1 MTDLRCPTCRYWE
14 KTISRAYENEDEQ
27 YGVCHRHA
35 PQPGVRDITW
45 PRVSAAEWCGDHE
58 TRED

>member
-1 MTDLRCPTCRYWE
+1 MTDDICGTCRFWRATASRPYEHEEE
-14 KTISRAYENEDEQ
+14 K

-45 PRVSAAEWCGDHE
+45 PRVAAGEWCGEHAKID
-58 TRED
+58 D